1 MAGDKSWSVA
11 ALPQNVVFALGAAA
25 GVWYVALPLSATI
38 YYSRIS
44 GMKVRVGRVC
54 VSRFRPCLRQ
64 VKVKSPEDD
73 TELVTME
80 HVVTGGSGGVD
91 ATATNAHF
99 NVVFGTRDL
108 KATSWDVVQ
117 AALWAPRIAFAG
129 DVAVTLRLLG
139 EREPFVR
146 SVKFD
151 AQRVEALRGGAV
163 GSVVFVRALTRD
175 ALRAD
180 YTRLP
185 KEIRS
190 AARRLIR
197 ERIAQDAEKV
207 RKSTVAIIGDLREAT
222 REVDA
227 ALDGLPD
234 LQHYR
239 EYARQ
244 TDSFLGKVSS
254 WLGGNIDTSESSN
267 RSTELRERAAQRMPV
282 NGYRLLDEGPAF

>member
-1 MAGDKSWSVA
+1 MAGDKSSSVA
-11 ALPQNVVFALGAAA
+11 ALPQNFVFALGAAA

-54 VSRFRPCLRQ
+54 VSRFRPCLRG
-64 VKVKSPEDD
+64 VTVRSPDD
-73 TELVTME
+73 NTELVRME
-80 HVVTGGSGGVD
+80 HVVTGGPSGVD
-91 ATATNAHF
+91 GTATNAHF

-108 KATSWDVVQ
+108 RATSWDVVQ
-117 AALWAPRIAFAG
+117 AALWAPRIAFSG

-146 SVKFD
+146 SVRFD

-163 GSVVFVRALTRD
+163 GAVVFVRALTRD
-175 ALRAD
+175 AIRVD
-180 YTRLP
+180 YRRLP
-185 KEIRS
+185 KEVRS
-190 AARRLIR
+190 AARRLLR

-222 REVDA
+222 RGVDA

-234 LQHYR
+234 LEHYR
-239 EYARQ
+239 MYARQ
-244 TDSFLGKVSS
+244 TDSFLGKISS
-254 WLGGNIDTSESSN
+254 WLGGNSESDQSPNSN
-267 RSTELRERAAQRMPV
+267 TEQLRDRPAQRMPSE
-282 NGYRLLDEGPAF
+282 YRILDEGSAL